1 MILLAKSYPGI
12 EKQLK
17 SGDPESWAL
26 LEHHS
31 SATYQV
37 AEVLLKI
44 LEPILRKWTRLS
56 ESEYNKFVLV
66 VCLSAGLH
74 DLGKANEDF
83 QKMLQRRKYLQRF
96 RHEIWSVLALTGS
109 GPFSDWFR
117 KTIGDE
123 TWVRIGQMGIL
134 SHHLKATRETLY
146 ADHETA
152 EIKVFWKDQGVI
164 KMFQSICRLAG
175 ISSPDFSS
183 PSISSYTCLGED
195 ADKSIRIWTREILN
209 AKIDPRYQHSIGAVR
224 AMIIAADRL
233 ASAYKGA
240 DALKLWAEEALNRVL
255 SEQECSKIVKQGLGE
270 KNLRP
275 FQKQVG
281 DSTSRVTLVRAG
293 CGNGK
298 TIAAFQWAKTHSAG
312 RKLFFCYPT
321 MGTATEGFR
330 DYVSD
335 IPGLD
340 ALLSHSRASLDLG
353 ELASTGEEDEGDS
366 LNMHSRMLQE
376 WTAQVTFCTVDQIL
390 GLLQNYRSSLTL
402 SPAIFL
408 GAFVFD
414 EIHMYDS
421 ILFGN
426 LLTFLKEFSHTSILL
441 MTASL
446 PETMLSA
453 IQETVGADLGP
464 VISGEAQIEERLR
477 YRILHS
483 SREDALQKAIQEFK
497 NGGRVLWVCN
507 KVEHC
512 LKLYDELSEKYDIEA
527 LVYHS
532 RFKYEDRKER
542 HRAVIDSFQEGY
554 KKSLPVFAITTQVC
568 EVSLDISATL
578 LISELCPFAAL
589 IQRLGRVNRPGQEME
604 GIAQVLIIPF
614 QGKPYEKENEDDGES
629 ELERCKEILKP
640 LLDRELSQKDLAL
653 ALENAKGT
661 EHQKIPS
668 QWLSLGWEAKPDSIR
683 ESGYTLDVILESD
696 AYKVL
701 KNERPWEKSKLY
713 TIPMPIQKQFSY
725 GEPPLRIPVV
735 PDSQIQYSSVRGG
748 EWNLN

>member
-1 MILLAKSYPGI
+1 
-12 EKQLK
+12 
-17 SGDPESWAL
+17 
-26 LEHHS
+26 
-31 SATYQV
+31 
-37 AEVLLKI
+37 
-44 LEPILRKWTRLS
+44 
-56 ESEYNKFVLV
+56 
-66 VCLSAGLH
+66 
-74 DLGKANEDF
+74 
-83 QKMLQRRKYLQRF
+83 
-96 RHEIWSVLALTGS
+96 
-109 GPFSDWFR
+109 
-117 KTIGDE
+117 
-123 TWVRIGQMGIL
+123 
-134 SHHLKATRETLY
+134 
-146 ADHETA
+146 
-152 EIKVFWKDQGVI
+152 
-164 KMFQSICRLAG
+164 
-175 ISSPDFSS
+175 
-183 PSISSYTCLGED
+183 
-195 ADKSIRIWTREILN
+195 
-209 AKIDPRYQHSIGAVR
+209 
-224 AMIIAADRL
+224 
-233 ASAYKGA
+233 
-240 DALKLWAEEALNRVL
+240 
-255 SEQECSKIVKQGLGE
+255 
-270 KNLRP
+270 
-275 FQKQVG
+275 
-281 DSTSRVTLVRAG
+281 
-293 CGNGK
+293 
-298 TIAAFQWAKTHSAG
+298 
-312 RKLFFCYPT
+312 